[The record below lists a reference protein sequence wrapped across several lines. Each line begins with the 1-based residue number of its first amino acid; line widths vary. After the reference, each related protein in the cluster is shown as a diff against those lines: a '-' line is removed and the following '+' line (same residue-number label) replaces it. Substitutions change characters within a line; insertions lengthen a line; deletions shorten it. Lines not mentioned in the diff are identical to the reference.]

1 MPSGEK
7 RREIDSLLVAVSKGD
22 EAAFAG
28 LYDATAGVVYG
39 LALRVVC
46 DQARAEEIAQETFVQ
61 VWRQAP
67 RFDPGRGSATACIT
81 TIAHRRA
88 VDFVRS
94 EQASRDRIERAAVAR
109 PDTPFDSVASEVEE
123 ASDAALVRSALE
135 HLTDVQ
141 REALSLAY
149 FDGYTYREV
158 AEIVQAPLGT
168 VKTRIRDGLRH
179 LGKLMGVGDG

>member
-1 MPSGEK
+1 MSSGEN
-7 RREIDSLLVAVSKGD
+7 RREIDSLLVAVSRGD
-22 EAAFAG
+22 KAAFAG

-39 LALRVVC
+39 LALRVVR
-46 DQARAEEIAQETFVQ
+46 DPARAEEVAQETFVQ

-67 RFDPGRGSATACIT
+67 RFDAERGSAMAWIT

-88 VDFVRS
+88 VDLVRS
-94 EQASRDRIERAAVAR
+94 EQASRDRIRRAAVAR
-109 PDTPFDSVASEVEE
+109 PDAPFDSVASEVEE
-123 ASDAALVRSALE
+123 ASDAALVRTALAN
-135 HLTDVQ
+135 LTDVQ

-168 VKTRIRDGLRH
+168 VKTRIRDGLRQ
-179 LGKLMGVGDG
+179 LGKLMGVDDG

>member
-1 MPSGEK
+1 MPNGEK
-7 RREIDSLLVAVSKGD
+7 RSEIDSLLVAVSKGD
-22 EAAFAG
+22 EAAFAS
-28 LYDATAGVVYG
+28 LYDATVGVVYG
-39 LALRVVC
+39 LARRVVR

-67 RFDPGRGSATACIT
+67 RFDRGRGSALAWIT

-88 VDFVRS
+88 VDLVRS
-94 EQASRDRIERAAVAR
+94 EQASRDRIKRAAVAR
-109 PDTPFDSVASEVEE
+109 PDTPFDSVAAEVEE
-123 ASDAALVRSALE
+123 ASDAALVRAALAR
-135 HLTDVQ
+135 LTDVQ

-149 FDGYTYREV
+149 FDGCTYREV

-168 VKTRIRDGLRH
+168 VKTRIRDGLRQ